1 MSQLRIGIIGA
12 GGIARGAHIPRFLKH
27 PKATLVAISDVSQA
41 QVDSAMADFGIPFGY
56 TDYHQMFE
64 TENLDAV
71 SICTPNK
78 FHAPIAIAALQ
89 KGLHVLCEKPMA
101 LNASEAREMTRVARE
116 TGKTLMI
123 AYRYRYQATSQAA
136 KRVIDAGELG
146 EIYMVRVQGLRRRG
160 IPSWGVFTNK
170 EMQGGGALVDFGVH
184 LLDLAMWLIGS
195 PKPVEVMGMSSQHIG
210 TRPDVNE
217 WGPWGHETFEVE
229 DHATAL
235 IRTDTGSAIQL
246 EVSWALNI
254 PESVE
259 NISLSGTEGGLDLR
273 PFRINKAAHGMLINS
288 TPTWMPGE
296 KLSDWD
302 LQIDDFIESVLNG
315 REPLV
320 KPEEAM
326 YVSQI
331 VDAVYESS
339 AIGSAIK
346 LT

>member
-1 MSQLRIGIIGA
+1 MSE
-12 GGIARGAHIPRFLKH
+12 
-27 PKATLVAISDVSQA
+27 
-41 QVDSAMADFGIPFGY
+41 FGIPFGY
-56 TDYHQMFE
+56 TDYREMFE

-89 KGLHVLCEKPMA
+89 KGLHVICEKPMA
-101 LNASEAREMTRVARE
+101 LNSSEAREMTRVARE

-136 KRVIDAGELG
+136 KRVIASGELG
-146 EIYMVRVQGLRRRG
+146 EIYMVRIQGLRRRG

-184 LLDLAMWLIGS
+184 LLDLALWLIGN
-195 PKPVEVMGMSSQHIG
+195 PKPVEVMGITSQRIG

-217 WGPWGHETFEVE
+217 WGPWGHENFEVE

-235 IRTDTGSAIQL
+235 VRLENGNAIQL

-259 NISLSGTEGGLDLR
+259 NISFSGTEGGLDLR
-273 PFRINKAAHGMLINS
+273 PFRINKASHGMLINS
-288 TPTWMPGE
+288 TPTWIPGE
-296 KLSDWD
+296 KLIDWD

-315 REPLV
+315 REPLIR
-320 KPEEAM
+320 PEEAM
-326 YVSQI
+326 HVSQI
-331 VDAVYESS
+331 VDAIYESS
-339 AIGSAIK
+339 NTGTAIK
-346 LT
+346 LA